1 LFGLKNEPE
10 ESYKVLIDK
19 LKQLDPNSE
28 EALQIKQKINKMRED
43 SGLLT
48 YAQLK
53 PLKELKELKPLKLP
67 GEKDPTQAI
76 STCPYCN
83 SCVNQKEQQCPNC
96 KQIIT
101 PNQGQ
106 PHPRKVPQK
115 GERYDD
121 YGPKLDYISKGVP
134 LAASSSKIAKKHK
147 DPDLAKHDKEIVRD
161 KHISKEFNM
170 CSDPKRKK
178 TDFVDKKEEI
188 MRSCQDLAI
197 DG

>member
-1 LFGLKNEPE
+1 
-10 ESYKVLIDK
+10 LIYK

-28 EALQIKQKINKMRED
+28 EALLIKQKINKIREN

-48 YAQLK
+48 YADLK
-53 PLKELKELKPLKLP
+53 PLRDLPELKPLKLP

-83 SCVNQKEQQCPNC
+83 SCVDQKEYECPNC
-96 KQIIT
+96 HQVIT

-115 GERYDD
+115 GERYKD
-121 YGPKLDYISKGVP
+121 YGPKLDYTVRGIP
-134 LAASSSKIAKKHK
+134 IAASKEAGKK
-147 DPDLAKHDKEIVRD
+147 
-161 KHISKEFNM
+161 
-170 CSDPKRKK
+170 
-178 TDFVDKKEEI
+178 DKKDEDIAEHSEETVKDQFSVKI
-188 MRSCQDLAI
+188 DQCIDPFEKRNRNDDITEEEVMKSCEDLAI